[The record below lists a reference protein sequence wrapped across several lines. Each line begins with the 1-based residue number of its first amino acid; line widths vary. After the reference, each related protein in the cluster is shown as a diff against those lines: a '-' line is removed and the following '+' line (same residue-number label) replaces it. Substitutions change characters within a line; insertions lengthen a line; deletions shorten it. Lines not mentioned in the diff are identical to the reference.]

1 MPKKR
6 IAILGSTGSIGK
18 DLLKIIEKDKNNFE
32 IVLITANKNY
42 KLVIKQAKKFKVKNV
57 IIQNRNSFKVLKKY
71 SKIENINIFNSFNSL
86 DKIFRQKIDYVM
98 SSIVGLEGLYP
109 TMKII
114 KYTKKIAIANKES
127 IICAWN
133 LIEDELNK
141 NKTEFVPVD
150 SEHFSTWFALT
161 KKTYEE
167 IDKIYLTASGGS
179 LLNVS
184 KKKFNKLSTKEI
196 LNHPNW
202 VMGKKITI
210 DSSTLMNKV
219 FEIIEAKKIFNL
231 DYKKL
236 DIIIHPSSYIH
247 SIIKFSNGMIKLIAH
262 DTTMQIP
269 IFNTLYSNNEK
280 KLSTKK
286 VDFDKLNNLNFK
298 KVDQNKFNL
307 VKILKKLPNRDSL
320 FETALVSAND
330 ELVNHFLNKKIN
342 YVDINKILIKILNKK
357 EFKILKKNLPT
368 SISQVINTSKLV
380 RFKINSLLAK
390 KYEKKKY

>member
-1 MPKKR
+1 MKTSY
-6 IAILGSTGSIGK
+6 I
-18 DLLKIIEKDKNNFE
+18 KNN
-32 IVLITANKNY
+32 
-42 KLVIKQAKKFKVKNV
+42 
-57 IIQNRNSFKVLKKY
+57 
-71 SKIENINIFNSFNSL
+71 
-86 DKIFRQKIDYVM
+86 
-98 SSIVGLEGLYP
+98 
-109 TMKII
+109 
-114 KYTKKIAIANKES
+114 
-127 IICAWN
+127 
-133 LIEDELNK
+133 
-141 NKTEFVPVD
+141 TEFVPVD

-161 KKTYEE
+161 KKKYEE

-184 KKKFNKLSTKEI
+184 KKKFNKLSTREI

-269 IFNTLYSNNEK
+269 IFNTLYFNNEK

-320 FETALVSAND
+320 FETVLVSAND

-342 YVDINKILIKILNKK
+342 YVDIDKILIKILNKK
-357 EFKILKKNLPT
+357 EFKILKKSSN
-368 SISQVINTSKLV
+368 
-380 RFKINSLLAK
+380 
-390 KYEKKKY
+390 

>member
-133 LIEDELNK
+133 LIEDELHK

-161 KKTYEE
+161 KKKYEE

-184 KKKFNKLSTKEI
+184 KKKFNKLSIKKI
-196 LNHPNW
+196 LNHPKW

-210 DSSTLMNKV
+210 DSSTLMNKIL
-219 FEIIEAKKIFNL
+219 ELIEAQRIFNL
-231 DYKKL
+231 DY
-236 DIIIHPSSYIH
+236 IARYNYT
-247 SIIKFSNGMIKLIAH
+247 SII
-262 DTTMQIP
+262 
-269 IFNTLYSNNEK
+269 LYSFNN
-280 KLSTKK
+280 
-286 VDFDKLNNLNFK
+286 
-298 KVDQNKFNL
+298 
-307 VKILKKLPNRDSL
+307 
-320 FETALVSAND
+320 
-330 ELVNHFLNKKIN
+330 
-342 YVDINKILIKILNKK
+342 
-357 EFKILKKNLPT
+357 
-368 SISQVINTSKLV
+368 
-380 RFKINSLLAK
+380 
-390 KYEKKKY
+390 